1 MLYIEVA
8 SGGRGFLEELY
19 NTEFNNC
26 RFINEKQM
34 TEKTE
39 KNHKILRSIFYSKLF
54 DMIGYIYIN
63 KIETSKNALITYN
76 RFLKTNK
83 PYYIICENPTA
94 LFHYK
99 LNRNNGIY
107 AKKEIKKRID
117 DENLKAIICISK
129 ACYNTF
135 QEVLGIQTNKLV
147 QIYPLI
153 KDQRLTLKKS
163 SEDKQLTCLYISSNF
178 ELKSGLELLEVSEK
192 IQNVNFIFV
201 TREKTISKEIL
212 NRIKKASNIQL
223 IEFNLNKK
231 ELNSLYLMSDILIH
245 ATRQDSFGL
254 VVLEAVKMGL
264 PVLATNMYAIKE
276 MVIDNYNGFLV
287 TPKYQFFD
295 DNDIPNASVWNHRK
309 STINKTFVDNNIVN
323 FLETKINFYDK
334 NRDKLEEM
342 SKNSF
347 ELSQKE
353 FSENSIKG
361 KWDDLFHRTLR

>member
-1 MLYIEVA
+1 MKSWKQNPSEKKTQNQLENRVEKETKENQFNRAETI
-8 SGGRGFLEELY
+8 FL
-19 NTEFNNC
+19 N
-26 RFINEKQM
+26 
-34 TEKTE
+34 
-39 KNHKILRSIFYSKLF
+39 SISHDIRTPLNVI
-54 DMIGYIYIN
+54 IGYTALASAHVNEAQEVKKYLS
-63 KIETSKNALITYN
+63 KIEAASNHLLLLINDVLDMSHIESGT
-76 RFLKTNK
+76 LKLEHA
-83 PYYIICENPTA
+83 PVYLPDV
-94 LFHYK
+94 L
-99 LNRNNGIY
+99 
-107 AKKEIKKRID
+107 
-117 DENLKAIICISK
+117 ENLKAIICISK